1 MLTVLLANLEDVA
14 AFCDFLHKVRVEVV
28 DTDGIAVRAQ
38 LPNAPSELREK
49 FGWWVSRHEI
59 DYKQRAFEGDEITA
73 GVKNPSLARR
83 ACRREETSLARRA
96 NEQPPPHRPSRCS
109 AS

>member
-38 LPNAPSELREK
+38 LPNAPSEL
-49 FGWWVSRHEI
+49 HE
-59 DYKQRAFEGDEITA
+59 
-73 GVKNPSLARR
+73 
-83 ACRREETSLARRA
+83 RRELAGYVVTWNALNPGRHA
-96 NEQPPPHRPSRCS
+96 EL
-109 AS
+109 AEA